1 MEPFAFGL
9 VIGPNEG
16 AFRGSCAQAYRR
28 ACVAWLGVIGGN
40 VGMPMERGIMNLM
53 NADPPEAARV
63 EQDDEMVL
71 DPRVQESIGRSLK
84 AHYDDL
90 INAPVPDRFLA
101 LLAQLEDTERRLKA
115 EGGSDE
121 RS

>member
-1 MEPFAFGL
+1 
-9 VIGPNEG
+9 
-16 AFRGSCAQAYRR
+16 
-28 ACVAWLGVIGGN
+28 
-40 VGMPMERGIMNLM
+40 MNLM

-63 EQDDEMVL
+63 EPDDEMML

-84 AHYDDL
+84 AHYDEL
-90 INAPVPDRFLA
+90 INAPVPDRFLV

>member
-1 MEPFAFGL
+1 M
-9 VIGPNEG
+9 
-16 AFRGSCAQAYRR
+16 
-28 ACVAWLGVIGGN
+28 IGGH
-40 VGMPMERGIMNLM
+40 VGMPMELGIMNLM
-53 NADPPEAARV
+53 NADPPEAARA
-63 EQDDEMVL
+63 EPDDEMVL

-90 INAPVPDRFLA
+90 INAPVPDRFLV

>member
-1 MEPFAFGL
+1 
-9 VIGPNEG
+9 
-16 AFRGSCAQAYRR
+16 
-28 ACVAWLGVIGGN
+28 
-40 VGMPMERGIMNLM
+40 MNLM
-53 NADPPEAARV
+53 NADPPEAARA
-63 EQDDEMVL
+63 EPDDETML

-90 INAPVPDRFLA
+90 INAPVPDRFLV